1 LQNAS
6 RKKIAGRELRWFV
19 CYMTGG
25 RQSMV
30 WDGMVSGLV
39 NVLYSIGQGSIM
51 GPLLFIILTSGM
63 ADFL

>member
-1 LQNAS
+1 
-6 RKKIAGRELRWFV
+6 
-19 CYMTGG
+19 
-25 RQSMV
+25 MV